1 MSETV
6 EKLRFREIGKK
17 SGMRHDA
24 LQTIVFDQPY
34 TRSRPQASANPDK
47 LTQEQHGRDEVYL
60 PLSPINYRLVD
71 QT

>member
-1 MSETV
+1 
-6 EKLRFREIGKK
+6 
-17 SGMRHDA
+17 MRHDA

-34 TRSRPQASANPDK
+34 TRSRPQANANPDK